1 MQYNRLIKKAA
12 LDLVNGRGDVKAH
25 ISRIIYYGG
34 IQNLIF
40 YGLQSA
46 VFAALFSDDE
56 EDQLTDKKSERIM
69 NGMVDTLLRGS
80 GIGGAV
86 VATVKNVIIKF
97 MKEEEKEK
105 DDNFMTKANH
115 ASTLIE
121 ALNISPPIGIKARKL
136 YGATQTWDFNR
147 DVIKHMS
154 KTDIDNPAY
163 DAISSATEAV
173 TNIPLSRLYSKYQN
187 ISESLN
193 ADNEMWQR
201 VAMFLGWNKWSF
213 GIKNQD
219 VVTAKG
225 EVKEIKAVEAE
236 ERREMKKRAK
246 DAERQAEEEIVIES
260 NLLDQQEEREEGQED
275 IKCASVSKSGARCG
289 IKVKG
294 GGNFCTVHEK
304 APQQASGE
312 KVQCSHVKPNGDR
325 CKMQTGSQS
334 GKCYYHD

>member
-1 MQYNRLIKKAA
+1 
-12 LDLVNGRGDVKAH
+12 
-25 ISRIIYYGG
+25 
-34 IQNLIF
+34 
-40 YGLQSA
+40 
-46 VFAALFSDDE
+46 
-56 EDQLTDKKSERIM
+56 M

-105 DDNFMTKANH
+105 DDNFMTRANH
-115 ASTLIE
+115 AGTLIE

-163 DAISSATEAV
+163 EAISSAAEAV

-201 VAMFLGWNKWSF
+201 VAMFLGWNRWSF

-219 VVTAKG
+219 VVAAKG
-225 EVKEIKAVEAE
+225 EVKEIKAVKAVEK
-236 ERREMKKRAK
+236 REMKKRAK
-246 DAERQAEEEIVIES
+246 DAEKQAEEEIVIES
-260 NLLDQQEEREEGQED
+260 NLLDQKEEREEGQED
-275 IKCASVSKSGARCG
+275 IKCAAVSKSGARCG

-304 APQQASGE
+304 APQRANG
-312 KVQCSHVKPNGDR
+312 KKTQCSHVKPNGDR
-325 CKMQTGSQS
+325 CKIQTPSQS